1 MTVPKL
7 VLATAVAVSIIGLSA
22 RAFSI
27 DDCVSDAG
35 ATVANPQKQSDQN
48 SPPSALQAGSTSQV
62 QIVYP
67 PADIYTA
74 GDCQSRATL
83 LVIRPTAT
91 AKGLHGPSLLSGELV
106 DKDSHAT
113 LPADAFQLV
122 QETPTGGRSGKPYD
136 PAPVNGEIS
145 DSHLTRVHILLKKD
159 WIRAGNYAGVLRVG
173 AVEDTAGQDIKLN
186 VSVRPGLS
194 WWLGSLLIAFG
205 ALISWYALV
214 YTARQR
220 QMAGNQIVVAR
231 LAELLGKLRTQLN
244 AVSDAGAPPPSRT
257 LDHIALILQKRLQQL
272 LTDKEL
278 SVIAGI
284 TVPLVGNVSVL
295 DEIEGVNR
303 IVQNG
308 FSQLLDLWNRPGIDQ
323 SKLKPFF
330 GEMDEQGS
338 KVNPLP
344 DVDQGIKTIIAA
356 AGSAVSA
363 QKVMPDAVAL
373 RGLPSED
380 AVVHRVVFTTHL
392 LDAISFLTV
401 VVLGVYIMIWKNPGF
416 GSFGNLIEAFF
427 WGLGVK
433 LGTDVAR
440 LGPSDVR
447 TAIGIRI
454 PSAA

>member
-1 MTVPKL
+1 MTVSKVVL
-7 VLATAVAVSIIGLSA
+7 VTAVAMSIVGLPA
-22 RAFSI
+22 RAFSV
-27 DDCVSDAG
+27 DDCVSDVGTAAPG
-35 ATVANPQKQSDQN
+35 GQRQSDPS
-48 SPPSALQAGSTSQV
+48 SPPPALQAASTSQV

-113 LPADAFQLV
+113 LPAEAFQLV

-145 DSHLTRVHILLKKD
+145 DSQLTRVYILLKKD

-186 VSVRPGLS
+186 VSVRPHRS
-194 WWLGSLLIAFG
+194 WWIGSLLIAFG

-220 QMAGNQIVVAR
+220 QMAGNQILVAR
-231 LAELLGKLRTQLN
+231 LAELLRKLRTQLN
-244 AVSDAGAPPPSRT
+244 AVSGAGAPRPDLT
-257 LDHIALILQKRLQQL
+257 LDHIELILQKRLKQL

-284 TVPLVGNVSVL
+284 TVPPVGTVSVL
-295 DEIEGVNR
+295 DEIGGVNR
-303 IVQNG
+303 VVQNG
-308 FSQLLDLWNRPGIDQ
+308 FVPLLDLWKEPGADK
-323 SKLKPFF
+323 SKLDPLF
-330 GEMDEQGS
+330 GKMDELGS
-338 KVNPLP
+338 AAKAPS
-344 DVDQGIKTIIAA
+344 DVDQQIKTILAA
-356 AGSAVSA
+356 AALAVPA
-363 QKVMPDAVAL
+363 QKAMLEAKAQ

-380 AVVHRVVFTTHL
+380 AVVHRVVFTTYL

-401 VVLGVYIMIWKNPGF
+401 VLLGVYVLIWKNPGF
-416 GSFGNLIEAFF
+416 GSVGNLLEAFF
-427 WGLGVK
+427 WGLGLK

-447 TAIGIRI
+447 TAIGIKI
-454 PSAA
+454 PAAG